1 MMWTIKDKET
11 IIKRKFAV
19 LPKRIGDYRIW
30 LQSYYETYD
39 YMYSNAYSCY
49 VPHWFINKEDAVRY
63 VNSKLDPSL
72 QY

>member
-11 IIKRKFAV
+11 IIKTKFAV
-19 LPKRIGDYRIW
+19 LPKRIGNYRIW
-30 LQSYYETYD
+30 LQRYYETYD
-39 YMYSNAYSCY
+39 YMYSHVYSCY
-49 VPHWFINKEDAVRY
+49 VPHWFINKEDAVIY